1 MRSTFIN
8 CCGYGGD
15 ITQAQNRLGINSAL
29 ICIKGGTTSTAI
41 KLQHC
46 DTAGGS
52 YTDFCELVAA
62 DDASSSTMLG
72 LFVDVS
78 GAKQFLKV
86 TGATKADVIFGD
98 CNFNPKDIAVKGTPS
113 GGGSSVTLEDN
124 KTATINVST
133 YSSPVEITPTAGN
146 DGMKKAI
153 ITLSNIPSS
162 EKTLYAFGTI
172 EGVVYMLSVPAAD
185 TEGVTIYVPSTTG
198 LEEAT
203 ANYTTET
210 GVSYN
215 DTTYARYDT
224 GDLTL

>member
-29 ICIKGGTTSTAI
+29 ICIKGGTASTAI

-46 DTAGGS
+46 NTSNGS
-52 YTDFCELVAA
+52 YTDFMELVSASE
-62 DDASSSTMLG
+62 ASSSTMIG
-72 LFVDVS
+72 LFVDIS
-78 GAKQFLKV
+78 GAKQYLKV
-86 TGATKADVIFGD
+86 SGATEADVIFGD
-98 CNFNPKDIAVKGTPS
+98 CNFNPKDIAVKGTP

-124 KTATINVST
+124 KTATINVSAYT
-133 YSSPVEITPTAGN
+133 VPVEITPTAGK
-146 DGMKKAI
+146 DGMKKAT

-162 EKTLYAFGTI
+162 EKTLYAFGTV
-172 EGVVYMLSVPAAD
+172 EGVVYMLSIPDAD

-203 ANYTTET
+203 ANYATET

-215 DTTYARYDT
+215 DTTFARYDT

>member
-29 ICIKGGTTSTAI
+29 ICIKGGTTSTAV

-46 DTAGGS
+46 DTAAGS
-52 YTDFCELVAA
+52 YTDFIELVSAA
-62 DDASSSTMLG
+62 EASGSTMIG
-72 LFVDVS
+72 LFVDIS
-78 GAKQFLKV
+78 GAKQYLKV
-86 TGATKADVIFGD
+86 TGATEADVIFGD
-98 CNFNPKDIAVKGTPS
+98 CNFDPKDIAVKGTP
-113 GGGSSVTLEDN
+113 GGGSTVTLEDN

-133 YSSPVEITPTAGN
+133 YTAPVEITPTEGK
-146 DGMKKAI
+146 DGMKKAT

-162 EKTLYAFGTI
+162 EKTLYAFGTA
-172 EGVVYMLSVPAAD
+172 EGVVYMLSIPAAD
-185 TEGVTIYVPSTTG
+185 TEDVTIYVPGTTG
-198 LEEAT
+198 LAEAT
-203 ANYTTET
+203 ANYATET

-224 GDLTL
+224 GDLIL

>member
-15 ITQAQNRLGINSAL
+15 ITQAQNRLGIDSAL

-62 DDASSSTMLG
+62 ADASSSTMIG

-78 GAKQFLKV
+78 GAKQYLKV
-86 TGATKADVIFGD
+86 TGATEADVIFGD
-98 CNFNPKDIAVKGTPS
+98 CNFNPKDITVKGTP
-113 GGGSSVTLEDN
+113 GGGSTVTLEDN

-133 YSSPVEITPTAGN
+133 YTAPVEITPTEGK
-146 DGMKKAI
+146 DGMKKAT

-162 EKTLYAFGTI
+162 EKTLYAFGTA
-172 EGVVYMLSVPAAD
+172 EAVVYLLAIPAED
-185 TEGVTIYVPSTTG
+185 TESVTAYVPSTTG
-198 LEEAT
+198 LTETT
-203 ANYTTET
+203 AAYTTESGVT
-210 GVSYN
+210 ISDVSYS
-215 DTTYARYDT
+215 RYDT
-224 GDLTL
+224 GDLTI